1 VLGHHAAGR
10 GAAGDIHQLL
20 HTGDRTEGALL
31 EPAEAD
37 RGLFGSSA
45 IHWQV
50 LVRPRQNKQSNTIAH
65 ELDISVGGV
74 ETHIRRVLTNLGA
87 RDRAESAFVAV
98 RIGQSWLTGNPRAT
112 NPATFD
118 FRPGHSSKS

>member
-1 VLGHHAAGR
+1 MVSRSAIGPKGR
-10 GAAGDIHQLL
+10 SSSRQRH
-20 HTGDRTEGALL
+20 
-31 EPAEAD
+31 

-65 ELDISVGGV
+65 ELGISVGGV
-74 ETHIRRVLTNLGA
+74 EIHIRRVLTNLGA

-98 RIGQSWLTGNPRAT
+98 RIGQSWLNWQSPSNKPR
-112 NPATFD
+112 
-118 FRPGHSSKS
+118 HL